1 MSFLNKIS
9 FSFIAPM
16 VAFSLSGCGSSS
28 SSTEPPPPPPPV
40 SDSVNYQEMIDDL
53 VSDEIPG
60 VVLLVETPEERF
72 LGSAGLADIDTVES
86 MQTYHQMPTA
96 SAGKPMIAL
105 LATILHTEGFL
116 NLDDTLASW
125 LPAEMVALIPNGD
138 QITLRQMLN
147 HTSGI
152 FNHLEET
159 DFFEAVVNDPSILRT
174 DIDIIPFG
182 LNKPAYF
189 SPGEGYEYS
198 NTGYVLAGIILDE
211 VLTTHHS
218 TELRNRIFTP
228 LGMTNTYYKGIEK
241 DLGDFVSGYDDLGN
255 GVLENVKTF
264 QENMARA
271 NAPVVSTV
279 EDLALFLKSLIA
291 DESFVSQQVR
301 DTMFS
306 ESNLIDVN
314 GEYYYGL
321 GIHKLSRE
329 NKTLYFHNGGEPGYF
344 TTNIYISET
353 QTSITAFIN
362 CSVLPSCEVAL
373 DNLTQTVL
381 QNEL

>member
-1 MSFLNKIS
+1 MSFLNNIS
-9 FSFIAPM
+9 FNFSAAII
-16 VAFSLSGCGSSS
+16 AFSLSGCGSSGG
-28 SSTEPPPPPPPV
+28 STEPPPPPPV
-40 SDSVNYQEMIDDL
+40 SYQDLIDDL
-53 VSDEIPG
+53 VSDDIPG
-60 VVLLVETPEERF
+60 VVLLVETPEKRF

-86 MQTYHQMPTA
+86 MQSYHQMPTA

-116 NLDDTLASW
+116 DLDDTLVTW
-125 LPAEMVALIPNGD
+125 LPAEMVAQIPNGG

-152 FNHLEET
+152 FNHLEED
-159 DFFEAVVNDPSILRT
+159 DFFEAVVNDPSMMWT

-198 NTGYVLAGIILDE
+198 NTGYVLAGIILDG
-211 VLTTHHS
+211 VLAIHHS

-228 LGMTNTYYKGIEK
+228 LGMTNTYYKGVEK
-241 DLGDFVSGYDDLGN
+241 DLGDFISGYSDLGN
-255 GVLENVKTF
+255 GVLDNVKIYQENV
-264 QENMARA
+264 ARA

-291 DESFVSQQVR
+291 DETFVSQQVR
-301 DTMFS
+301 DSMFG
-306 ESNLIDVN
+306 ESNLIYVNDEN
-314 GEYYYGL
+314 GEYEYGL
-321 GIHKLSRE
+321 GIHKQSMG

-344 TTNIYISET
+344 TSNYYISET

-381 QNEL
+381 QNEI